1 MTVVGVFCCRP
12 SRFGVPWSLGVGFM
26 QEHCLLRN
34 FDGFDGTAMSYTG
47 SKDGG
52 VEFCPS
58 AAHIVPASSGLE
70 KFRGLPMP
78 SSTYLSQSSH
88 FALQCLCLCL
98 LSTAKSGRVPRKSNF
113 TKSCKWSVTP
123 PFFFFF
129 FFFFFASW
137 APFDPVHVNNP
148 PRERVPVLGRSA
160 VEHVCVLCRGPWS
173 KIALSALRSATT
185 PSCDGLCSSHRV
197 PFAHASCPLSTEKAK

>member
-1 MTVVGVFCCRP
+1 MSFAAGRPNSGVH
-12 SRFGVPWSLGVGFM
+12 WSLGVGFM

-88 FALQCLCLCL
+88 FAFSVCVSVCGHGKVRAKCLG
-98 LSTAKSGRVPRKSNF
+98 SQTF
-113 TKSCKWSVTP
+113 TESCKWSVTP
-123 PFFFFF
+123 PFFLQ
-129 FFFFFASW
+129 AG
-137 APFDPVHVNNP
+137 
-148 PRERVPVLGRSA
+148 PRSTRSTSTTP
-160 VEHVCVLCRGPWS
+160 RGPCRPS
-173 KIALSALRSATT
+173 SA
-185 PSCDGLCSSHRV
+185 G
-197 PFAHASCPLSTEKAK
+197 PLSTCLCVVSWSLE